1 MNDQLT
7 EAFEAVLQAADAVR
21 NRAPQE
27 DVDNLV
33 DVASKKFIA
42 YNLDQI
48 EMFKRNKVG
57 ANSFIFS
64 SNQMTGFS
72 LRYEAISEISRHLID
87 VRSRFDFDGIG
98 KDRKSIPV
106 KLIGFVNQRRDG
118 EAIYR
123 KLNELSEA
131 GVAEAKKE
139 AKEKGVRFSRKSY
152 DEAFSTPLTLLLAE
166 YIWHSG
172 MEIKRRRNRRRSTTE
187 PGLSSIFFMRSRGR
201 SQYWIF
207 PPQVAM

>member
-1 MNDQLT
+1 MNEQLN
-7 EAFEAVLQAADAVR
+7 EAFEVVLQAADAVR

-152 DEAFSTPLTLLLAE
+152 DEAFFNPIDFVACRVYLALG
-166 YIWHSG
+166 YG
-172 MEIKRRRNRRRSTTE
+172 NKTE
-187 PGLSSIFFMRSRGR
+187 EEQEKIDDRTGAILDFL
-201 SQYWIF
+201 YEK
-207 PPQVAM
+207 